1 MMRDDDEPL
10 EFAMLRYADGRP
22 VSRPSLERDA
32 EAFRAALRKTGGR
45 PPIGHNGR
53 RQLWNRSLGWH
64 DDLRDELG
72 DRLVPFLSPAARAR
86 YRERRQAELDAAI
99 VNDALAGRR
108 SRDLAVRQAQQRMAE
123 RSIAADR
130 VRVADAEAGP

>member
-45 PPIGHNGR
+45 PPIGRNGR
-53 RQLWNRSLGWH
+53 RQPWNRSLDGMTICATTSRIALCRFFPPRLGRDTWH
-64 DDLRDELG
+64 GDKLRPMP
-72 DRLVPFLSPAARAR
+72 RSSPTLVRAGIR
-86 YRERRQAELDAAI
+86 AI
-99 VNDALAGRR
+99 L
-108 SRDLAVRQAQQRMAE
+108 L
-123 RSIAADR
+123 
-130 VRVADAEAGP
+130 

>member
-45 PPIGHNGR
+45 PPIGRNGR

-64 DDLRDELG
+64 DDLRDDLA
-72 DRLVPFLSPAARAR
+72 DRLVPFLSATARAR
-86 YRERRQAELDAAI
+86 HLARRQAEADAAL
-99 VNDALAGRR
+99 VADARAGRHP
-108 SRDLAVRQAQQRMAE
+108 RDLAVRQAQQRMAE
-123 RSIAADR
+123 RSIAADQTR
-130 VRVADAEAGP
+130 RDPWQ